1 MSSQQ
6 DELRIPPNPG
16 GAIPAE
22 HILGRDSLVRELWRH
37 LDQQS
42 LALFS
47 PRRVGKTSVLQRM
60 TALSPEG
67 WEIRSRDLEGL
78 DSPAAFAQ
86 YLYEDA
92 GGIVGGAKGGL
103 AKARALVTKLAGSI
117 EIKNVKLTLQDD
129 AWRRLLERLF
139 DDLDEHLAA
148 KDSKLVFFWDEFTL
162 FIGDVVARGDAK
174 GAMVLLDTLRAA
186 RQRHPRIRMVLTGS
200 IGFHLVIRQLVKAG
214 YGNRPINDVRAE
226 RVPMLK
232 PAACNELAAALLR
245 GIDLRPDEALVAAVT
260 SASEGH
266 PFVVQHLIDRL
277 RGRGSATSQEI
288 KTELEDLL
296 APPSVLDLGHYA
308 ERLHRYYGELAEL
321 AVSVLD
327 AVAPHESGLHI
338 DVIATTLGVDA
349 KALVDVLRDL
359 RDDDYLHFEN
369 RHARFALDFV
379 RRHWVN
385 DRMLG

>member
-1 MSSQQ
+1 MSVQP
-6 DELRIPPNPG
+6 DDLRIPPNPG

-22 HILGRDSLVRELWRH
+22 HILGRDLLVGELWRH
-37 LDQQS
+37 LDRQS
-42 LALFS
+42 IALFS
-47 PRRVGKTSVLQRM
+47 PRRVGKTSVLHRM
-60 TALSPEG
+60 AALAPAG
-67 WEIRSRDLEGL
+67 WEVRLRDLEGL

-92 GGIVGGAKGGL
+92 GGLVGGTKGGL
-103 AKARALVTKLAGSI
+103 AKARALVLKLAGSI
-117 EIKNVKLTLQDD
+117 EIKNVKLTLKGD

-139 DDLDEHLAA
+139 EDMDAHLAA
-148 KDSKLVFFWDEFTL
+148 SDSKLVFFWDEFTL
-162 FIGDVVARGDAK
+162 FIGDVAARGDAQ

-200 IGFHLVIRQLVKAG
+200 VGFHLVMRQLVQAG

-226 RVPMLK
+226 RVPMLD
-232 PAACNELAAALLR
+232 PAASDELVAALLR
-245 GIDLRPDEALVAAVT
+245 GIDVPPDEALVAAVT

-266 PFVVQHLIDRL
+266 PFVVQHLVDRL
-277 RGRGSATSQEI
+277 RGRMSVTPAEI
-288 KTELEDLL
+288 ETELEDLL

-308 ERLHRYYGELAEL
+308 ERLQRYYGEYAEL

-327 AVAPHESGLHI
+327 AVAVHESGLH
-338 DVIATTLGVDA
+338 VDA
-349 KALVDVLRDL
+349 IAATLDVEVKALVDVLRDL

-379 RRHWVN
+379 RRYWVK
-385 DRMLG
+385 DRLLA

>member
-1 MSSQQ
+1 MSVQQ

-22 HILGRDSLVRELWRH
+22 HILGRDVLVGELWRH
-37 LDQQS
+37 LDRQS
-42 LALFS
+42 IALFS
-47 PRRVGKTSVLQRM
+47 PRRVGKTSVLHRM
-60 TALSPEG
+60 VALAPAR
-67 WEIRSRDLEGL
+67 WEVRLRDLEGL

-92 GGIVGGAKGGL
+92 GGLVGGTKGGL
-103 AKARALVTKLAGSI
+103 AKTRALVLKLAGSI
-117 EIKNVKLTLQDD
+117 EIKNVKLTLKGD

-139 DDLDEHLAA
+139 EDLDGHLAA
-148 KDSKLVFFWDEFTL
+148 SDSTLVFFWDEFTL
-162 FIGDVVARGDAK
+162 FIGDVAARGDAQ

-200 IGFHLVIRQLVKAG
+200 VGFHLVMRQLVQAG

-226 RVPMLK
+226 RVPMLD
-232 PAACNELAAALLR
+232 PAASDELVAALLR
-245 GIDLRPDEALVAAVT
+245 GIDVPPDEALVAAVT

-266 PFVVQHLIDRL
+266 PFVVQHLVDRL
-277 RGRGSATSQEI
+277 RGRMSVTPAEI
-288 KTELEDLL
+288 ETELEDLL

-308 ERLHRYYGELAEL
+308 ERLQRYYGEYAEL

-327 AVAPHESGLHI
+327 AVAVHESGLH
-338 DVIATTLGVDA
+338 VDA
-349 KALVDVLRDL
+349 IAATLDVEVEALVDVLRDL
-359 RDDDYLHFEN
+359 RDDDYLLLEN

-379 RRHWVN
+379 RRYWVK
-385 DRMLG
+385 DRLLA